1 METTHPAV
9 VLDDYADRFR
19 NITCTYDA
27 VTIAFE
33 DLVDMNV
40 AEEAWG
46 TGDFLVIASNAGCAA
61 EEYHQ
66 PYRVSEATYDRDYLT
81 VILWASAVHMK
92 DCTNRIHVEVGNH
105 VSKDVR
111 PRLGRRAPH
120 PQVTDAPPSAVPTTT
135 VAPTTVIQTVTGS
148 YSAPFNFSSY
158 SATATTSALEAAAT
172 IDFSYVN
179 KSLIPPDFEAEQ
191 FLPSYPGLNHVTL
204 ACTNCTAVGEIE
216 LIAGGF
222 TVDTSD
228 LEEVKDFLEDGFLEF
243 SVNGFSALMDFQLS
257 FLPRLQTSPVQRWL
271 TTGRHTR
278 PKQLRP
284 AAPISVVLD
293 SPVDLYFGLEFHV
306 PDNSSIIW
314 NLSDIASSSSTGFD
328 QTSISMLPFNY
339 SAQNL
344 SLELSA
350 GFKPALVLSA
360 GVDFAGTE
368 VSGGIGAYL
377 DLPMLTAQ
385 INHLS
390 NMTVDCSPPQPG
402 SNADIYGSLINVV
415 PSYELGGGVLWSLDI
430 DLPGSA
436 KYSFGGP
443 HNLFN
448 YTKPLPTTCLAFD
461 KQSALVSAADIP
473 STTATGKSKST
484 AGRNAEAN
492 RVWFGGLLTTLVA
505 ALVAV

>member
-1 METTHPAV
+1 MQTTHPAV

-46 TGDFLVIASNAGCAA
+46 TRDFLVIASNAGCAA
-61 EEYHQ
+61 EGYHQ
-66 PYRVSEATYDRDYLT
+66 PYRVSEATYDRDSRT
-81 VILWASAVHMK
+81 ATLWADAVHLK
-92 DCTNRIHVEVGNH
+92 DCTNRMHVEVGNH

-120 PQVTDAPPSAVPTTT
+120 PQVTDAPIGAVPSTTL
-135 VAPTTVIQTVTGS
+135 APTTVIQTVTGS
-148 YSAPFNFSSY
+148 YSAAFNFSSY
-158 SATATTSALEAAAT
+158 SATATTAALEAAAT

-179 KSLIPPDFEAEQ
+179 KTLIPPDFEAEH
-191 FLPSYPGLNHVTL
+191 FLPSYPGLYMPSLT
-204 ACTNCTAVGEIE
+204 CTNCTAVGEIE
-216 LIAGGF
+216 LVAAGF
-222 TVDTSD
+222 TVSSND
-228 LEEVKDFLEDGFLEF
+228 LKEVKNFLKEGYLKFA
-243 SVNGFSALMDFQLS
+243 VNGFNAHMTFQLS
-257 FLPRLQTSPVQRWL
+257 FLPGFKLHEFNAGLPPIGIPGLSIAGMLNLGPEF
-271 TTGRHTR
+271 
-278 PKQLRP
+278 RP

-328 QTSISMLPFNY
+328 QTSISMLPFSY

-360 GVDFAGTE
+360 GVDIDILDIE
-368 VSGGIGAYL
+368 VSGGIAR
-377 DLPMLTAQ
+377 
-385 INHLS
+385 
-390 NMTVDCSPPQPG
+390 VV
-402 SNADIYGSLINVV
+402 ADIYGSLINVV

-436 KYSFGGP
+436 KYAFGGP
-443 HNLFN
+443 HDLFN

-461 KQSALVSAADIP
+461 KQSALISAADIP
-473 STTATGKSKST
+473 SATATGKNKSA

-492 RVWFGGLLTTLVA
+492 MVWFGGLSLVVAIA
-505 ALVAV
+505 AV